1 MGKLVTA
8 SEWKA
13 VQKKFSVVADNG
25 LTKALAS
32 YEQLADDKHQE
43 KLNALTS
50 IDSIA
55 VKLKATLLE
64 GIKTAKAQKA
74 KPEVVK
80 NLTAVI
86 EQLTALVGAVD
97 TEQRQVKTAG
107 AKAAADVKAAAGAKG
122 AEKPIIDRLVEAA
135 ATIGGTPGNRLRKVM
150 AIASKAGSSYKA
162 LWHYN
167 NHAVFQYVKYDAKP
181 SVREEMAKAGG
192 GKLPFKGDMWVLY
205 PFVKKLSM
213 HCPAG
218 CPDKNLVTFLKS
230 LDDDIYNSLDPMYK
244 AQGTEVASAFGPSV
258 DEFIKHVGNL
268 ASDKGHLYS
277 AY

>member
-1 MGKLVTA
+1 MSKLLTA

-13 VQKKFSVVADNG
+13 IQKKFSVVADNG
-25 LTKALAS
+25 LTKALTT
-32 YEQLADDKHQE
+32 YEQLANDKHQE
-43 KLNALTS
+43 RLNALAS
-50 IDSIA
+50 VDSIGS
-55 VKLKATLLE
+55 KLKTVLLD
-64 GIKTAKAQKA
+64 GIKTAKANKA
-74 KPEVVK
+74 KPEVAK

-86 EQLTALVGAVD
+86 DQLTTLLEAAESEQKQIKDEAKKLAAATEAAQPPMLDRLV
-97 TEQRQVKTAG
+97 
-107 AKAAADVKAAAGAKG
+107 AAAD
-122 AEKPIIDRLVEAA
+122 
-135 ATIGGTPGNRLRKVM
+135 TISGTPGNRLRKVM
-150 AIASKAGSSYKA
+150 AIASKAGSSYKS

-167 NHAVFQYVKYDAKP
+167 NHAVFQFVKYDAKP
-181 SVREEMAKAGG
+181 SVREEMVKAGG
-192 GKLPFKGDMWVLY
+192 GRLPFKGDMWVVY

-230 LDDDIYNSLDPMYK
+230 LDDDIVNSLDPMHK

-268 ASDKGHLYS
+268 AGDKGHLYS